1 MGLRCSDQFGQH
13 MPKLVKLSLLA
24 LLCILAI
31 FVYKRVVSANRS
43 AAAIVTLPCP
53 DLTLGCGNASIQ
65 VKADHTPQ
73 VMRPFQVRVTNAAA
87 TNTLTNSIYADFA
100 MAGMSMGLNRY
111 RLIQQADGSWQGEI
125 ILPVCVQ
132 GRSDWLVEVTVSSDK
147 EEKRYHLAFQAT
159 K

>member
-1 MGLRCSDQFGQH
+1 MH
-13 MPKLVKLSLLA
+13 KLVRLSIVG
-24 LLCILAI
+24 LLCVLAF
-31 FVYKRVVSANRS
+31 FVYKRVVSANKPTS
-43 AAAIVTLPCP
+43 AILALPCP

-65 VKADHTPQ
+65 VKADHAPQ
-73 VMRPFQVRVTNAAA
+73 VMRPFHLRVSNATA
-87 TNTLTNSIYADFA
+87 NTLTNSIYVDFA

-132 GRSDWLVEVTVSSDK
+132 GRSDWLMEVTVSSVKQDSSAK
-147 EEKRYHLAFQAT
+147 QELRYHLTFQAT